1 MNELPRVVIVGAGFG
16 GLECAR
22 RLAGKPVSVTLL
34 DRNNYHLFTPL
45 LYQVASSL
53 LNPSDIAHPI
63 RSILRGAGNIRFRLC
78 HVTGV
83 HREARAVQTAE
94 GDSFPYDFL
103 VLAAGSATSFF
114 GLASVEQVA
123 LGLKDLPEALQLR
136 NHVLACFE
144 RAVREDD
151 PEERRGWLHFVVV
164 GGGPTGVEYAGAL
177 AELIRL
183 VLARDFRSLDLSQ
196 VEVHLVEARD
206 QVLGGFAPEL
216 GETARRELE
225 SKGIEVRLG
234 AQVTEASSR
243 GVTLSSGERLSART
257 LVWAAGVRP
266 AGLVDALDLPRQES
280 SGRVVVSQTLQVEGN
295 EEVFAIGD
303 MASFIQDGSELPM
316 MAPPA
321 QQQARHV
328 ARNILLLLQGREPL
342 AFRYRELGVMATI
355 GRNAAVA
362 QVGRLRLRGFL
373 GWVAWLL
380 LHLYALVGFR
390 NRLLVVL
397 GWGWD
402 YLFLDRPVRIISRAR
417 GRGKVTEE

>member
-1 MNELPRVVIVGAGFG
+1 
-16 GLECAR
+16 
-22 RLAGKPVSVTLL
+22 
-34 DRNNYHLFTPL
+34 
-45 LYQVASSL
+45 
-53 LNPSDIAHPI
+53 
-63 RSILRGAGNIRFRLC
+63 
-78 HVTGV
+78 
-83 HREARAVQTAE
+83 
-94 GDSFPYDFL
+94 
-103 VLAAGSATSFF
+103 
-114 GLASVEQVA
+114 
-123 LGLKDLPEALQLR
+123 
-136 NHVLACFE
+136 
-144 RAVREDD
+144 
-151 PEERRGWLHFVVV
+151 
-164 GGGPTGVEYAGAL
+164 
-177 AELIRL
+177 
-183 VLARDFRSLDLSQ
+183 
-196 VEVHLVEARD
+196 
-206 QVLGGFAPEL
+206 
-216 GETARRELE
+216 
-225 SKGIEVRLG
+225 
-234 AQVTEASSR
+234 
-243 GVTLSSGERLSART
+243 
-257 LVWAAGVRP
+257 
-266 AGLVDALDLPRQES
+266 
-280 SGRVVVSQTLQVEGN
+280 VVVSQTLQVEGN

-397 GWGWD
+397 D

>member
-1 MNELPRVVIVGAGFG
+1 MSELPRVVIVGAGFG

-22 RLAGKPVSVTLL
+22 RLAGKPVSVLLL

-63 RSILRGAGNIRFRLC
+63 RSILRGADNIRFRLC
-78 HVTGV
+78 RVTGV
-83 HREARAVQTAE
+83 DREARTVQTAE
-94 GDSFPYDFL
+94 GDRFPYDFL
-103 VLAAGSATSFF
+103 LLAVGSATSFF
-114 GLASVEQVA
+114 GLRSVEQVA
-123 LGLKDLPEALQLR
+123 LGLKNLPQALELR

-151 PEERRGWLHFVVV
+151 AEARRGWLHFVVV

-196 VEVHLVEARD
+196 VGIHLVEAQD
-206 QVLGGFAPEL
+206 QVLAAFAPDL
-216 GETARRELE
+216 GEATRRELE
-225 SKGIEVRLG
+225 SKGIDVRLG
-234 AQVTEASSR
+234 TQVTEASSR
-243 GVTLSSGERLSART
+243 GVTLSSGERIAART

-266 AGLVDALDLPRQES
+266 AGLVDALDLPRREN
-280 SGRVVVSQTLQVEGN
+280 SGRVAVSDTLQVEGSA
-295 EEVFAIGD
+295 EVFAIGD
-303 MASFIQDGSELPM
+303 MASFVQDGAELPM

-321 QQQARHV
+321 RQQARHA
-328 ARNILLLLQGREPL
+328 ARNILRMVQGREPL
-342 AFRYRELGVMATI
+342 AFHYREFGVMATI

-362 QVGRLRLRGFL
+362 QVGRLRLRGFV

-397 GWGWD
+397 GWAWD

-417 GRGKVTEE
+417 ERDKVAEE